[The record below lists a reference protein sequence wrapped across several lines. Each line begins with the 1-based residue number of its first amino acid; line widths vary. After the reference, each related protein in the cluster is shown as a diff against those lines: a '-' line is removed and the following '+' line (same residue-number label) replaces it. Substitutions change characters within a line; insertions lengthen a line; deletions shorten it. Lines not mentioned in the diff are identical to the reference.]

1 MEETLGKRIVANRKR
16 LGLTQDQLAE
26 QLGVTAQAV
35 SKWENDQSCPD
46 IAILPKLAEIFGTTT
61 DALLGHETAQP
72 VFQGEV
78 VDKDEDDEE
87 EDDEEDESNSHW
99 EFTWNAGRKGSIA
112 FGLLVLITGALA
124 LASNIQGWD
133 VSFWSILW
141 PSAILVFG
149 ISHLYPKFSF
159 FSLGCTLFGG
169 YYLAYNLNLIHMEI
183 DGNII
188 FPVSGILLGI
198 SLLADALRKPKKPK
212 FVIHKN
218 GVPLNDKK
226 AVHNLKEEHEHF
238 SAEVSFG
245 EKYWSVTLPRVS
257 SGSAQVSFGELT
269 VDLTQ
274 CKEIAD
280 GCTIDA
286 NCSFGELIL
295 LIPSAYRV
303 EAAPSTSF
311 GSTEISG
318 QPDANPRGTI
328 YINSNVSFGEIEICY
343 R

>member
-46 IAILPKLAEIFGTTT
+46 ITILPKLAEIFGIST

-78 VDKDEDDEE
+78 VDKDEDDET
-87 EDDEEDESNSHW
+87 EDSKSHW
-99 EFTWNAGRKGSIA
+99 EFTWNGGRKNSIA
-112 FGLLVLITGALA
+112 FGLLVLLTGALA
-124 LASNIQGWD
+124 LGANIQGWD

-141 PSAILVFG
+141 PGAILVFG
-149 ISHLYPKFSF
+149 LVHIYPKFSF
-159 FSLGCTLFGG
+159 SSLCCTLFGG
-169 YYLAYNLNLIHMEI
+169 YYLASNLNLIDI
-183 DGNII
+183 QLGGKII
-188 FPVSGILLGI
+188 IPVSGILLGI
-198 SLLADALRKPKKPK
+198 SLLADAMRKPKKPK
-212 FVIHKN
+212 FTIKKN
-218 GVPLNDKK
+218 GKPLNGKK
-226 AVHNLKEEHEHF
+226 TVETVSEENEHF
-238 SAEVSFG
+238 SAELSFG
-245 EKYWSVTLPRVS
+245 EKHWTVTLPRVS
-257 SGSAQVSFGELT
+257 SGSAQVSFGELI

-280 GCTIDA
+280 GCTIDT
-286 NCSFGELIL
+286 NCSFGELVL
-295 LIPSAYRV
+295 LVPSAYHV

-318 QPDANPRGTI
+318 HPNPNPVGTI
-328 YINSNVSFGEIEICY
+328 YINSNVSFGEIEIRY
-343 R
+343 K